1 MARPRPLHRWFCCV
15 MLLTGEMVEI
25 QLAAGLRGCRDLGR
39 VCGLWPFFVTFQV
52 HINLAVISPITQRVI
67 DQVDQHALQR
77 SNADTQGAGWTR
89 NPLDRLSLLL
99 KVRNNTVDKINQID
113 HLGFAVGFVQSSG
126 SIQHALD

>member
-1 MARPRPLHRWFCCV
+1 MKWLKYGLPL
-15 MLLTGEMVEI
+15 
-25 QLAAGLRGCRDLGR
+25 
-39 VCGLWPFFVTFQV
+39 VCGDAGTLVEYADCGLFFVTFQV